1 MKTDLINT
9 SAQFYG
15 TTIGKV
21 NEQSIVN
28 TCAMLNIEMVEKYS
42 RFDSAIFMGL
52 GEGSLLERIG
62 PRFDEIVVVEASDL
76 LIAQAQKR
84 FAGLGGVHLVNSY
97 FENYETP
104 PKHKVS
110 CILGNHVLE
119 HLNDPVEVLR
129 KSLGWLKADGISI
142 FTVPNATSLHRRIG
156 VEMGVLHTFNELS
169 QQDKVVGHQ
178 QVYDRLSLRADVIA
192 GGYAVIEEGGFNLKL
207 VSQAQMIEWPEVLHT
222 AIYRVS
228 RDCPS
233 DLCSN
238 LYVVCR
244 PQK

>member
-1 MKTDLINT
+1 MKTDPINT

-15 TTIGKV
+15 STIGKV

-28 TCAMLNIEMVEKYS
+28 TCAMLNIEMVEKHS

-62 PRFDEIVVVEASDL
+62 PRFEKIVVVEASDL

-84 FAGLGGVHLVNSY
+84 FAGLRGMHLVNSY
-97 FENYETP
+97 FEKYEP
-104 PKHKVS
+104 VRKHKVS

-129 KSLGWLKADGISI
+129 KSLGWLSADGISI

-156 VEMGVLHTFNELS
+156 VEMGVLQKNNELS
-169 QQDKVVGHQ
+169 QQDKLVGHQ
-178 QVYDRLSLRADVIA
+178 RVYDRPGLRADVIA

-207 VSQAQMIEWPEVLHT
+207 VSQAQMVDWPEALHA

-228 RDCPS
+228 RECPAE
-233 DLCSN
+233 LCSN

-244 PQK
+244 PQ